1 MAERIA
7 AAGFELGVWA
17 RRPETVT
24 ALAGVSTVAESPARL
39 AAAVDV
45 TCVCVRAD
53 DDVDEVC
60 QGTDGVLTGASPG
73 SVVVIHSTVHPR
85 TVESLALV
93 AAERGVDVL
102 DAPVSGS
109 GPAAATGTLVTMV
122 GGEKRVLDRCRP
134 FLAAHS
140 DRIFHVG
147 DIGTGQLAKLL
158 NNGLFYAQAGLSH
171 AVLAFAER
179 SGLDR
184 DELRAVIA
192 NSSGR
197 SFALDASAFV
207 NPGPGAFRGLLS
219 KDVAILAD
227 LAGDDDDLAG
237 LLAMAKR
244 MEMPNDDR

>member
-1 MAERIA
+1 
-7 AAGFELGVWA
+7 
-17 RRPETVT
+17 
-24 ALAGVSTVAESPARL
+24 
-39 AAAVDV
+39 
-45 TCVCVRAD
+45 
-53 DDVDEVC
+53 
-60 QGTDGVLTGASPG
+60 
-73 SVVVIHSTVHPR
+73 VHPR

-109 GPAAATGTLVTMV
+109 GPAAASGTLVTMV

-134 FLAAHS
+134 VLATHS

-147 DIGTGQLAKLL
+147 GVGTGQMAKLL
-158 NNGLFYAQAGLSH
+158 NNGLFYAQASLGH

-179 SGLDR
+179 LGLDR

-197 SFALDASAFV
+197 SFAFDASAFV
-207 NPGPGAFRGLLS
+207 SPGPDAFRGLLR
-219 KDVAILAD
+219 KDITILAD

-237 LLAMAKR
+237 LLGVAKR
-244 MEMPNDDR
+244 METTNDNP